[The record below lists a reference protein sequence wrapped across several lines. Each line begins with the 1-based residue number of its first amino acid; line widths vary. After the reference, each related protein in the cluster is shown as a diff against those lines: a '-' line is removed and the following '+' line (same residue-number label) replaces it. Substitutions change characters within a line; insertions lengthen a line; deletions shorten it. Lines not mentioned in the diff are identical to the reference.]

1 MTSVKAAAAIAVVA
15 VIVIAVGAY
24 ALLNNGGGNGSDSPV
39 DAIDTNVEVGDSY
52 TLLTSSSG
60 PTLGAETSTTYEVT
74 GVYGEDLSVDVT
86 TDSTTNSTN
95 MTKDAFL
102 ENVSVTEGS
111 LVGEVV
117 GTENLS
123 TSKGTVACTIYR
135 NAVSA
140 NDISIEI
147 LEWISTGSNIIYK
160 TQLTTTHAGT
170 TDVETISLVDTNMIG
185 ESNPGDIVVPDT
197 PVADGEIRTDLQPG
211 DYIEFT
217 KHDDGRPEK
226 ERYTIISVD
235 DRYVTYRESGDDD
248 RERAPIDSFL
258 GLIIYNGDS
267 VPLKTE
273 TITTVYG
280 DIECNVY
287 EYQFFGSILD
297 FDWEDRVVV
306 WASADSNVI
315 YKIESTEDYYDDD
328 DRWEHWYDDIES
340 YYLTDT
346 SLFSSAPGGGSDPTP
361 TPTPSQNRFGI
372 EVSVGDSYTIRED
385 DGETKTY
392 EVIQI
397 QGNRLFVQETEK
409 NMFGYE
415 EVDFDDE
422 SANEFLSRILIT
434 SEQLENQRYENVG
447 SGTVG
452 DRNCTIYQER
462 YDDDR
467 DSIWVAQSGANY
479 IIWQEGSYWNGQ
491 AYDCETLV
499 EYHIANL

>member
-1 MTSVKAAAAIAVVA
+1 
-15 VIVIAVGAY
+15 
-24 ALLNNGGGNGSDSPV
+24 
-39 DAIDTNVEVGDSY
+39 
-52 TLLTSSSG
+52 
-60 PTLGAETSTTYEVT
+60 
-74 GVYGEDLSVDVT
+74 
-86 TDSTTNSTN
+86 
-95 MTKDAFL
+95 
-102 ENVSVTEGS
+102 
-111 LVGEVV
+111 
-117 GTENLS
+117 
-123 TSKGTVACTIYR
+123 
-135 NAVSA
+135 
-140 NDISIEI
+140 
-147 LEWISTGSNIIYK
+147 
-160 TQLTTTHAGT
+160 
-170 TDVETISLVDTNMIG
+170 MIG

-280 DIECNVY
+280 DISCNVY

-297 FDWEDRVVV
+297 FDWEDRVIV

-372 EVSVGDSYTIRED
+372 VVSVGDSYTIRED

-397 QGNRLFVQETEK
+397 QGNRLFVQETEQ
-409 NMFGYE
+409 NRFGT

-447 SGTVG
+447 NGTVG

-462 YDDDR
+462 YDDDH
-467 DSIWVAQSGANY
+467 DSIWVAQTGANY